1 MRREIDSLRTNQQTQ
16 ADQLAAL
23 TTQVLVLSN
32 RDPAPAQVV
41 PAADLIPAPPAPAV
55 REPHLAAPA
64 LFDGTFS
71 LCREFLMQCEYVF
84 ELQPSMYST
93 ASARIAYIAN
103 LTTGRARRWVM
114 AGREGGVPYMQD
126 YLAFVT
132 ELRMVFDHDVH
143 GQDAPAALAAL
154 QQGSDSVADYA
165 IEFRILAARCG
176 WNESALYSAFRRGLG
191 ETTKDALSG
200 REAPDD
206 LNGLIF
212 QAITL
217 DERTRERRRERAHPQ
232 GSAANPPVRPP
243 PPVQYRS
250 VPVVAGPSD
259 APGEERMQLGRT
271 RTGRITAAEHAHR
284 RREGLCMFCASPAH
298 TVANCP
304 AATGRPSRQAP
315 PPKD

>member
-1 MRREIDSLRTNQQTQ
+1 MRREIDALRTNQQTQ

-32 RDPAPAQVV
+32 RDPVPPQVV
-41 PAADLIPAPPAPAV
+41 PAADPIPAPPAPAV
-55 REPHLAAPA
+55 REPHLATPA

-93 ASARIAYIAN
+93 ASARIAYMAN
-103 LTTGRARRWVM
+103 LTTGRARRWVTAL
-114 AGREGGVPYMQD
+114 AGREGG
-126 YLAFVT
+126 
-132 ELRMVFDHDVH
+132 
-143 GQDAPAALAAL
+143 
-154 QQGSDSVADYA
+154 
-165 IEFRILAARCG
+165 ARCG

-191 ETTKDALSG
+191 ETTKDVLSG
-200 REAPDD
+200 REAPDG

-212 QAITL
+212 QAIAL
-217 DERTRERRRERAHPQ
+217 DERARECKRERAHPQ

-243 PPVQYRS
+243 PPVQYRP
-250 VPVVAGPSD
+250 VPVVAGPSG
-259 APGEERMQLGRT
+259 ASGEDPMQLGRA

-284 RREGLCMFCASPAH
+284 RREALCMFCASPAH
-298 TVANCP
+298 TIAYCP
-304 AATGRPSRQAP
+304 AATVRPFWQAP